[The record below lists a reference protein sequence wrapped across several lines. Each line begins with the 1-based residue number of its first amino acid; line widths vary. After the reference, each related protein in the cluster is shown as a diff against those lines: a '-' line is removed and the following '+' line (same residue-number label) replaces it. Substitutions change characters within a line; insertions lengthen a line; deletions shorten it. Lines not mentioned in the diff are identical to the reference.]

1 MVVSAVAWVLAEL
14 VRVVNKVAAA
24 VPVAALYSVMVVA
37 NEAAD
42 ASTVEDKPF
51 IPTWVTSSTEL
62 AAVLMLSTVAVPAV
76 TAATW
81 VAVVCATL
89 AVTAETELA
98 AAVTRLPTAVNT
110 LASEETLLETTAVN
124 TVDITEAASVAEV
137 DVSLVRLV
145 LLRLATL
152 EKAVAAIEAAESVAP
167 KPTASLVAACTTTST
182 FCDRACNF
190 NALPAAVAVE
200 ALVKAA
206 TWSVLRSVADTP
218 KLVNRVVA
226 ADSPLLT

>member
-1 MVVSAVAWVLAEL
+1 M

-37 NEAAD
+37 NEAAE
-42 ASTVEDKPF
+42 ASTVDDKPF

-62 AAVLMLSTVAVPAV
+62 AAVLMLSTVAAPAV
-76 TAATW
+76 AAATW
-81 VAVVCATL
+81 VATL
-89 AVTAETELA
+89 AVTADTELA
-98 AAVTRLPTAVNT
+98 AAVIRLFTAVNT
-110 LASEETLLETTAVN
+110 LVSEDTLLETTAVN
-124 TVDITEAASVAEV
+124 TVAITEAASLAVVE
-137 DVSLVRLV
+137 VSLVRLA
-145 LLRLATL
+145 LLSLTRLAKL
-152 EKAVAAIEAAESVAP
+152 EKAVAAIEAEVSVAP

-200 ALVKAA
+200 ALAKAA
-206 TWSVLRSVADTP
+206 TWSVLRSVDDTP